1 VVRILIATLLLATL
15 LVPSVVAAPIE
26 CWWASETG
34 KWTDWLWCGAVLV
47 FMEVMQPGENGYY
60 PGPG

>member
-26 CWWASETG
+26 CWWARVTG
-34 KWTDWLWCGAVLV
+34 LIALAS
-47 FMEVMQPGENGYY
+47 M
-60 PGPG
+60 